1 MYFDGRLLPALSER
15 RVEAWRVLP
24 AMLVSFKCGPRLLLA
39 GRQPLPGLHPLQQ
52 GGFRIAYGPADPDVR
67 GAVAAHA
74 GLRKPREADFEK
86 LGRFLWCNEDDG
98 RRGRLLRQ
106 AAGERRLRG
115 HFG

>member
-1 MYFDGRLLPALSER
+1 MYCHGPLLRAQGGRP
-15 RVEAWRVLP
+15 VEAWRALP
-24 AMLVSFKCGPRLLLA
+24 AMLLSVKCRPRLLLA